1 MNKWIRNIGIGSMS
15 IAIILSV
22 FLGVRNEN
30 SYAVENDSYEDE
42 MIGAMEAYKKMDTQS
57 QQQMLASVNGLTP
70 INFGGKD
77 IQTMIMLVQEE
88 RIRILDSQLNKQ
100 LELVR
105 NGDQRLQE
113 LNELMKATQA
123 IDEAIQNDSDLE
135 SIMALLQKLG
145 AEMREKALESRQQEL
160 NNTIAE
166 LQASANKM
174 REEAN
179 QRLAEAIAEGNLS
192 LLEDVRAIVN
202 SEINVQQHNQQMDM
216 LRLQSLANTRKKALE
231 TIEKSN
237 ELLKL
242 TIEDKMKK

>member
-1 MNKWIRNIGIGSMS
+1 MNKWIRNIGLGCMS
-15 IAIILSV
+15 IAIILAV
-22 FLGVRNEN
+22 FFGVRNEN
-30 SYAVENDSYEDE
+30 GYAVENNSYEDE
-42 MIGAMEAYKKMDTQS
+42 MMGAIDAYKKMDSQS

-70 INFGGKD
+70 INLRGED
-77 IQTMIMLVQEE
+77 IQTAIMRIQTE
-88 RIRILDSQLNKQ
+88 RVRVIDSQLVKQ
-100 LELVR
+100 LNLISV
-105 NGDQRLQE
+105 GDQRLQE
-113 LNELMKATQA
+113 LYELMKATQA

-231 TIEKSN
+231 TI
-237 ELLKL
+237 
-242 TIEDKMKK
+242 

>member
-88 RIRILDSQLNKQ
+88 RIRILDSQLN
-100 LELVR
+100 
-105 NGDQRLQE
+105 
-113 LNELMKATQA
+113 
-123 IDEAIQNDSDLE
+123 
-135 SIMALLQKLG
+135 
-145 AEMREKALESRQQEL
+145 
-160 NNTIAE
+160 
-166 LQASANKM
+166 
-174 REEAN
+174 
-179 QRLAEAIAEGNLS
+179 
-192 LLEDVRAIVN
+192 
-202 SEINVQQHNQQMDM
+202 
-216 LRLQSLANTRKKALE
+216 
-231 TIEKSN
+231 
-237 ELLKL
+237 
-242 TIEDKMKK
+242 

>member
-30 SYAVENDSYEDE
+30 SYAVENDRYEDE
-42 MIGAMEAYKKMDTQS
+42 MMGAIEAYKKMDSQS

-70 INFGGKD
+70 IYLRGED
-77 IQTMIMLVQEE
+77 IQTTIMRVQTE
-88 RIRILDSQLNKQ
+88 RVRVIDSQLVKQ
-100 LELVR
+100 LNLISD
-105 NGDQRLQE
+105 GDQRLQE

-123 IDEAIQNDSDLE
+123 IDEAIRNDQDIVSV
-135 SIMALLQKLG
+135 MALIQKLG
-145 AEMREKALESRQQEL
+145 AEVRAEARESRLQEL
-160 NNTIAE
+160 NKTVAE
-166 LQASANKM
+166 LQARANKM

-179 QRLAEAIAEGNLS
+179 QRLAAAYAQGSLS
-192 LLEDVRAIVN
+192 LLEDVRAVVN
-202 SEINVQQHNQQMDM
+202 SEINVQQHNKQMDM
-216 LRLQSLANTRKKALE
+216 LRFQSLANKRNKALD
-231 TIEKSN
+231 TIGKSN

>member
-1 MNKWIRNIGIGSMS
+1 MNKWIRNIGTGCMS
-15 IAIILSV
+15 IAIILTI
-22 FLGVRNEN
+22 FFGVRNEN
-30 SYAVENDSYEDE
+30 SYAVENNSYEDE
-42 MIGAMEAYKKMDTQS
+42 MIGAIEAYKKMDSQS

-70 INFGGKD
+70 INLRGED
-77 IQTMIMLVQEE
+77 IQTTIMRVQTE
-88 RIRILDSQLNKQ
+88 RVRVIDSQLVKQ
-100 LELVR
+100 LNLISD
-105 NGDQRLQE
+105 GDQRLQE

-123 IDEAIQNDSDLE
+123 IDEAIRNDQDIVSV
-135 SIMALLQKLG
+135 MALIQKLG
-145 AEMREKALESRQQEL
+145 AEVRAEARESRLQEL
-160 NNTIAE
+160 NKTVAE

-179 QRLAEAIAEGNLS
+179 QRLAEAYAQGSLL
-192 LLEDVRAIVN
+192 LLEDVRAVVN
-202 SEINVQQHNQQMDM
+202 SEINVLQHNQQMDM